1 MGIGYEIGSAV
12 AGIAGGIYDI
22 WSKERDFDY
31 QKRMQNTIFE
41 REDNAI
47 QRRVEDFKKAGL
59 NPNLAAG
66 SAAGAGAVVGRS
78 TTSGNPIGTA
88 LDNAAAV
95 AQLSQQRIQQQILN
109 NEKQISDINVKQA
122 ERWNQF
128 DDLENKLEMASLL
141 YQLGVDS
148 DMSIRKVGNNFGI
161 RSNALR
167 DLPDGD
173 YQIYDSPLMQQLRWQ
188 TQNNKNAAD
197 MLQKDNEFYVGD
209 KIANYLGVGASIFGG
224 MGAGTLN
231 FSKVRNMN
239 KAYRRY

>member
-12 AGIAGGIYDI
+12 AGVASGIYDI
-22 WSKERDFDY
+22 WAKERDFDY
-31 QKRMQNTIFE
+31 QKRLQNTIFA
-41 REDNAI
+41 REDNAV
-47 QRRVEDFKKAGL
+47 QRRVEDLKKAGL

-66 SAAGAGAVVGRS
+66 SSAGAGAVVGRS

-88 LDNAAAV
+88 LDSAAAV
-95 AQLSQQRIQQQILN
+95 AQLRQQRTQQQILN

-122 ERWNQF
+122 ERWNHF

-148 DMSIRKVGNNFGI
+148 DMSIKKVGNQFGI
-161 RSNALR
+161 YSNAMQ

-173 YQIYDSPLMQQLRWQ
+173 YKIYDSPLMQQLRWQ

-209 KIANYLGVGASIFGG
+209 KIANYLGIGASIFGG

-231 FSKVRNMN
+231 FSKVRNMKN
-239 KAYRRY
+239 AYRRY